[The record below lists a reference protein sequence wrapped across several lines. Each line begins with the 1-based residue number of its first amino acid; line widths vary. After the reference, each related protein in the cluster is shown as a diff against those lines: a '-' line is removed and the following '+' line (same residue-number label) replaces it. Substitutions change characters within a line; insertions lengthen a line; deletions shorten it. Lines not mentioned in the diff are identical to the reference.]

1 MHRASAVA
9 FESPPQTGHLLLKVR
24 KKQNSA
30 LKVSFASFLRAWRY
44 TTPCRTR
51 SIVQISPT
59 TRKAGVVETAG
70 QTPFIRQLRYW
81 RGRQSYENAW
91 AQMKGS
97 GTISTGSYRGEV
109 RANIRNR
116 GRLRRPCHRRML
128 GRTRS
133 SRSLH

>member
-81 RGRQSYENAW
+81 RGPPVIR
-91 AQMKGS
+91 KCL
-97 GTISTGSYRGEV
+97 GTNE
-109 RANIRNR
+109 
-116 GRLRRPCHRRML
+116 RLRYHLNRL
-128 GRTRS
+128 I
-133 SRSLH
+133 